1 MGAWQIVVLGIF
13 SIAVAGITGAP
24 LGEENTKPCL
34 SWDCA
39 RKRALE
45 LSDLIKENDESPCLS
60 WDCKRDLILRNK
72 FLKAV
77 RAAESANKRSSVTEE
92 EEKPCLSWD
101 CKRKRR
107 AAVEMQTT
115 VTPEPLADGVPC
127 LTSDCRTGK
136 RSDEDPSLMKRLRIA
151 RANADPQN
159 DPACLA
165 WHCMTTG

>member
-1 MGAWQIVVLGIF
+1 MGAWPFVFLGI
-13 SIAVAGITGAP
+13 SIAVVGITGAP
-24 LGEENTKPCL
+24 LGEENSKPCL

-45 LSDLIKENDESPCLS
+45 LSNLIKEDDESPCLS

-72 FLKAV
+72 FLNAI
-77 RAAESANKRSSVTEE
+77 RAADSANKKSSVTE

-101 CKRKRR
+101 CRRKRR
-107 AAVEMQTT
+107 AAVDMPTN
-115 VTPEPLADGVPC
+115 VTPEPLDGDEAC
-127 LTSDCRTGK
+127 LTRDCRTGK
-136 RSDEDPSLMKRLRIA
+136 RNNEDSSLMKRLRLA

>member
-1 MGAWQIVVLGIF
+1 MGAWPFVFLGI
-13 SIAVAGITGAP
+13 SIAVVSITGAP

-45 LSDLIKENDESPCLS
+45 LSNLVKDDDENPCIS
-60 WDCKRDLILRNK
+60 WECKRDLILRKK
-72 FLKAV
+72 FLNAI
-77 RAAESANKRSSVTEE
+77 RAAESANKKSSVTEE
-92 EEKPCLSWD
+92 EECLSWD
-101 CKRKRR
+101 CRRKRR
-107 AAVEMQTT
+107 AAVEMPTNI
-115 VTPEPLADGVPC
+115 TPEPPAGDTPC

-136 RSDEDPSLMKRLRIA
+136 RSIEDPSLMKRLRLT

-165 WHCMTTG
+165 WHCMSG

>member
-1 MGAWQIVVLGIF
+1 MGSWPYVLLCISIVVV
-13 SIAVAGITGAP
+13 SIAGAP
-24 LGEENTKPCL
+24 LAEENTKPCL

-45 LSDLIKENDESPCLS
+45 LSSLVKEDDETPCLS
-60 WDCKRDLILRNK
+60 WDCKRDMILRNK
-72 FLKAV
+72 FLNAV
-77 RAAESANKRSSVTEE
+77 RAAESANKKSSVTEE

-101 CKRKRR
+101 CRRKRR
-107 AAVEMQTT
+107 AAVEMSTN
-115 VTPEPLADGVPC
+115 VTPELSAGDLPC
-127 LTSDCRTGK
+127 LTGDCRTGK
-136 RSDEDPSLMKRLRIA
+136 RSSEDPSLMKKLRLA